1 MYWPTLTKDTIQRF
15 PFHTIIE
22 HTAKIINQNKG
33 IILSIL
39 KVFAMFELRLFD
51 DRDKVEVI
59 AIRCINWKK
68 ITVLYLVNS
77 TLEEMIT
84 KFVLN
89 AILHYVGMSWIVFSI
104 KETRYD
110 MDETNH
116 TDWLNED
123 PWYNKAVC

>member
-1 MYWPTLTKDTIQRF
+1 
-15 PFHTIIE
+15 
-22 HTAKIINQNKG
+22 
-33 IILSIL
+33 
-39 KVFAMFELRLFD
+39 MFELRLFD

-104 KETRYD
+104 KEMRYE